1 MLTFN
6 KNYSQ
11 NNNYD
16 IYPEDYYQSCH
27 MNLID
32 NFSEE
37 NPTINKESD
46 DDYSGI
52 KQNDYK
58 SQIEDI
64 MFPSQQIEES
74 LNFNEVIKD
83 KEDLKD
89 NNNNNNPNFKI
100 TDINLEETQRATLL
114 KKKSESKITINDNKN
129 ENKIK
134 NIDNKIRKAKIIIIN
149 VIRQYINNQ
158 ILKIYNRIKDNG
170 IFSTLRKIDT
180 SKISCAKKDFNMKL
194 MEKSFKEIIS
204 LEINGKYTS
213 PPSNV
218 NERIINKLLNEKDE
232 SKRKIFNDLFNK
244 SLKNWINDLKDP
256 KDELKIIY
264 EEELRLKDDQEEID
278 EVIKNFENIIQKKR
292 AKKNKNIK

>member
-6 KNYSQ
+6 KNFIL
-11 NNNYD
+11 NNSYD
-16 IYPEDYYQSCH
+16 PEDYYQH
-27 MNLID
+27 YMNSID

-46 DDYSGI
+46 DDFSGI

-74 LNFNEVIKD
+74 LNFNEVIKV
-83 KEDLKD
+83 KEELK
-89 NNNNNNPNFKI
+89 NNNNNNLNFKI

-158 ILKIYNRIKDNG
+158 ILKIYNKIKDNG

-180 SKISCAKKDFNMKL
+180 SKINCAKKDFNMKL

-232 SKRKIFNDLFNK
+232 SKRKIFNDLLNK
-244 SLKNWINDLKDP
+244 SFKNWINDLKDP
-256 KDELKIIY
+256 KDELKTIY
-264 EEELRLKDDQEEID
+264 EEKLKLKDDQEEID

-292 AKKNKNIK
+292 AKKIKNIK

>member
-6 KNYSQ
+6 KNFIL
-11 NNNYD
+11 NNSYD
-16 IYPEDYYQSCH
+16 PEDYYQH
-27 MNLID
+27 YMNSID

-46 DDYSGI
+46 DDFSGI

-74 LNFNEVIKD
+74 LNFNEVIKV
-83 KEDLKD
+83 KEELK
-89 NNNNNNPNFKI
+89 NNNNNNLNFKI

-158 ILKIYNRIKDNG
+158 ILKIYNKIKDNG

-180 SKISCAKKDFNMKL
+180 SKINCAKKDFNMKL

-204 LEINGKYTS
+204 LEINAKYTS

-256 KDELKIIY
+256 KDELKTIY
-264 EEELRLKDDQEEID
+264 EEELKLKDDQEEID

-292 AKKNKNIK
+292 VKKIKNIK

>member
-6 KNYSQ
+6 KNFIL
-11 NNNYD
+11 NNSYD
-16 IYPEDYYQSCH
+16 PEDYYQH
-27 MNLID
+27 YMNSID

-46 DDYSGI
+46 DDFSGI

-64 MFPSQQIEES
+64 MFPSQQIIEES
-74 LNFNEVIKD
+74 LNFNEVIKV
-83 KEDLKD
+83 KEELK
-89 NNNNNNPNFKI
+89 NNNNNNNTNFKI

-158 ILKIYNRIKDNG
+158 ILKIYNKIKDNG

-180 SKISCAKKDFNMKL
+180 SKINCAKKDFNMKL

-256 KDELKIIY
+256 KDELKTIY
-264 EEELRLKDDQEEID
+264 EEELKLKDDQEEID

-292 AKKNKNIK
+292 AKKTKNIK

>member
-6 KNYSQ
+6 KNFIL
-11 NNNYD
+11 NNSYD
-16 IYPEDYYQSCH
+16 PEDYYQH
-27 MNLID
+27 YMNSID

-46 DDYSGI
+46 DDFSGI

-74 LNFNEVIKD
+74 LNYNEVIKNNE
-83 KEDLKD
+83 KLKNK
-89 NNNNNNPNFKI
+89 NNNNNTNFKI
-100 TDINLEETQRATLL
+100 TDINLEETQRTTLL
-114 KKKSESKITINDNKN
+114 KKKNQSKITITDNKS
-129 ENKIK
+129 ENKIR
-134 NIDNKIRKAKIIIIN
+134 NIDNKIRQAKIIIIN

-158 ILKIYNRIKDNG
+158 ILKIYNKIKDNG

-180 SKISCAKKDFNMKL
+180 SKINCAKKDFNMKL

-232 SKRKIFNDLFNK
+232 RKKKIFNDLFNK
-244 SLKNWINDLKDP
+244 SFKNWINDLKDP

-264 EEELRLKDDQEEID
+264 EEELKLKDDQEEID

-292 AKKNKNIK
+292 AKKIKNIK

>member
-6 KNYSQ
+6 KNFIL
-11 NNNYD
+11 NNSYD
-16 IYPEDYYQSCH
+16 PEDYYQH
-27 MNLID
+27 YMNSID

-64 MFPSQQIEES
+64 MFPSQQIIEES
-74 LNFNEVIKD
+74 LNFNEVIKV
-83 KEDLKD
+83 KEELK
-89 NNNNNNPNFKI
+89 NNNNNNLNFKI
-100 TDINLEETQRATLL
+100 TDINLEETQRATIL

-158 ILKIYNRIKDNG
+158 ILKIYNKIKDNG

-180 SKISCAKKDFNMKL
+180 SKINCAKKDFNMKL

-204 LEINGKYTS
+204 LEIKGKYTS

-264 EEELRLKDDQEEID
+264 EEELKLKDDQEEID

-292 AKKNKNIK
+292 AKKIKNIK